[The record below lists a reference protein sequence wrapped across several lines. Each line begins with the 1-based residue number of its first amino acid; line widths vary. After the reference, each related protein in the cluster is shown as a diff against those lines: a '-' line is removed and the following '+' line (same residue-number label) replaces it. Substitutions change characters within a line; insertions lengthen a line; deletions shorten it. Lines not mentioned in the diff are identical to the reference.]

1 MRSSAARFPGS
12 AQHLLFSALLL
23 FSGSARATGFSLNEM
38 SAASIGNAFAGNA
51 AIAEDASTI
60 YYNPAGLSRMT
71 GQQFTITG
79 SALRPSI
86 RFSNAGSISTAGR
99 PLTGGNGGDAGD
111 WTFVPALYYATD
123 LGRGLRF
130 GIGLQSPF
138 GLKTE
143 YDEGWVGRY
152 QALKSELQT
161 IDINPTLAY
170 KVNDSLS
177 LGAGI
182 SAQYT
187 RVELS
192 RAIDFGSVCVGR
204 LGAASCAPLGFL
216 PQAKDGRITLE
227 GTDWGYGFNLGVLF
241 APSDSMRFGLAY
253 RSRIRHDVSGGSARF
268 DKPAG
273 LPAPLAAATAFSDT
287 DAAANIDLPESLNFS
302 AYADLAPRWAVMSD
316 INWTRWSRFNEL
328 RVRFANGAPD
338 SVIRED
344 WRNSFRLGI
353 GVNYRYSNAWK
364 LRTGIAYEQSP
375 VRDESRTANI
385 PDADRTLLAFG
396 VQHKPS
402 RQSAWDFGYVHIFV
416 KDASINRAD
425 PPLGGTLIGNYGN
438 DVNIL
443 SVQYSHSF

>member
-1 MRSSAARFPGS
+1 MRSSAAGPSR
-12 AQHLLFSALLL
+12 ATQHILFSALLL
-23 FSGSARATGFSLNEM
+23 SSGYGWAAGFALNEM
-38 SAASIGNAFAGNA
+38 SAARIGTVFAGNA

-71 GQQFTITG
+71 GQQFTATG
-79 SALRPSI
+79 SALRPSVQ
-86 RFSNAGSISTAGR
+86 FSNRGSTSSIGTR
-99 PLTGGNGGDAGD
+99 LTGGDGGDAGD
-111 WTFVPALYYATD
+111 WSFVPALYYATD
-123 LGRGLRF
+123 IGRGFRF

-161 IDINPTLAY
+161 IDINPTIAY
-170 KVNDSLS
+170 KLNDSLS

-182 SAQYT
+182 SAQYA

-204 LGAASCAPLGFL
+204 LGLATCAPLGFL
-216 PQAKDGRITLE
+216 PQARDGRVTLE
-227 GTDWGYGFNLGVLF
+227 GTNWAYGFNLGVLF
-241 APSDSMRFGLAY
+241 APSDTMRFGLAY
-253 RSRIRHDVSGGSARF
+253 RSKIRHDVSGGRARF

-287 DAAANIDLPESLNFS
+287 DAAADIDLPESLNFS
-302 AYADLAPRWAVMSD
+302 AYADLDPRWSVMGD

-344 WRNSFRLGI
+344 WRNSVRVGI
-353 GVNYRYSNAWK
+353 GVNYRYSGAWK
-364 LRTGIAYEQSP
+364 LRGGIAYEQTP
-375 VRDESRTANI
+375 VRDELRTANI
-385 PDADRTLLAFG
+385 PDADRTLVGFG
-396 VQHKPS
+396 VQYKPS
-402 RQSAWDFGYVHIFV
+402 RQSAWDFGYAHVFV

-425 PPLGGTLIGNYGN
+425 PPLGGTLIGDYSN